1 MATQIAIAMLPVGET
16 LLRATVKIQ
25 TADAGRTVTF
35 VYDAAVQPYPP
46 VDQPPPTTGSSTSGN
61 STSGANNASLSSIS
75 NPSLALQHNFVSHAV
90 NNQPSAV
97 KISSRRLTRA
107 AASSASRD
115 DDVDSQL
122 DRRSVL
128 LSMAA
133 VALSPVVAA
142 SEASAITV
150 PKQVGAF
157 LPKSEDGE
165 FVVFTPGMKDT
176 PALRA
181 GNVSPYTF
189 NIPPTWTQSR
199 IANILSGN
207 YCQPKCAEPWIE
219 VKFEDPREGLL
230 QVVASPMVRL
240 TNKLELPIEEIGT
253 PERIIAALGP
263 FVTGDSYDP
272 DEVVD
277 TRIRK
282 EGGQTYYEY
291 YMETPYAR
299 SGAYNLA
306 SATAKGSTVLL
317 LVIIVQMM
325 TAANGDDTV
334 KCMARR
340 RMLSSV
346 YGNQTEP
353 PATTAGDPTAPPA
366 STVSLCLASLHP
378 SLASPLLAAFL
389 TLTLWR
395 LPLGIL
401 NPPPELHSHTA
412 LHPSSPLSLTLWRLP
427 HRSHLQDASPCGAC
441 PTGATCKTVLETD
454 TREFQPS
461 LWINGRIPAQVPYCD
476 CPAGYGMTPTECV
489 EGGNFTV
496 GAESVTLIAN
506 QTAKDYTSRP
516 YTLRWNLNGCTQI
529 PAAVTV
535 KFTAMYSVFSI
546 GDTPK
551 CQNIY
556 FYRTDNCEGSSYA
569 VSSGNF
575 PPYFASLT

>member
-1 MATQIAIAMLPVGET
+1 MAALQ
-16 LLRATVKIQ
+16 
-25 TADAGRTVTF
+25 
-35 VYDAAVQPYPP
+35 
-46 VDQPPPTTGSSTSGN
+46 
-61 STSGANNASLSSIS
+61 ASLSTIS
-75 NPSLALQHNFVSHAV
+75 NPSLAPQRNFVSHAV
-90 NNQPSAV
+90 NNQPSAL
-97 KISSRRLTRA
+97 KISPRRLTRA

-115 DDVDSQL
+115 DDVNSQL

-133 VALSPVVAA
+133 AALSPMVPV

-317 LVIIVQMM
+317 LVIS
-325 TAANGDDTV
+325 ANDKQWASGEA
-334 KCMARR
+334 KLRK
-340 RMLSSV
+340 MLKSFSV
-346 YGNQTEP
+346 
-353 PATTAGDPTAPPA
+353 
-366 STVSLCLASLHP
+366 
-378 SLASPLLAAFL
+378 
-389 TLTLWR
+389 
-395 LPLGIL
+395 
-401 NPPPELHSHTA
+401 
-412 LHPSSPLSLTLWRLP
+412 
-427 HRSHLQDASPCGAC
+427 
-441 PTGATCKTVLETD
+441 
-454 TREFQPS
+454 
-461 LWINGRIPAQVPYCD
+461 
-476 CPAGYGMTPTECV
+476 
-489 EGGNFTV
+489 
-496 GAESVTLIAN
+496 
-506 QTAKDYTSRP
+506 
-516 YTLRWNLNGCTQI
+516 
-529 PAAVTV
+529 
-535 KFTAMYSVFSI
+535 
-546 GDTPK
+546 
-551 CQNIY
+551 
-556 FYRTDNCEGSSYA
+556 
-569 VSSGNF
+569 
-575 PPYFASLT
+575 

>member
-1 MATQIAIAMLPVGET
+1 MAALQ
-16 LLRATVKIQ
+16 
-25 TADAGRTVTF
+25 
-35 VYDAAVQPYPP
+35 
-46 VDQPPPTTGSSTSGN
+46 
-61 STSGANNASLSSIS
+61 ASLSSIS
-75 NPSLALQHNFVSHAV
+75 NPSLALQHNFVSHAA
-90 NNQPSAV
+90 NNQPSAA
-97 KISSRRLTRA
+97 KLSPRRLTRA

-133 VALSPVVAA
+133 AALSPMVPV

-219 VKFEDPREGLL
+219 VKFEDPREGLLQGRLAAGGGITSPMVRLTNKLGAAQRGDRHACLLCSTFFSLFSLYLSRPMHTL

-317 LVIIVQMM
+317 LVIS
-325 TAANGDDTV
+325 ANDKQWASGEA
-334 KCMARR
+334 KLRK
-340 RMLSSV
+340 MLKSFSV
-346 YGNQTEP
+346 
-353 PATTAGDPTAPPA
+353 
-366 STVSLCLASLHP
+366 
-378 SLASPLLAAFL
+378 
-389 TLTLWR
+389 
-395 LPLGIL
+395 
-401 NPPPELHSHTA
+401 
-412 LHPSSPLSLTLWRLP
+412 
-427 HRSHLQDASPCGAC
+427 
-441 PTGATCKTVLETD
+441 
-454 TREFQPS
+454 
-461 LWINGRIPAQVPYCD
+461 
-476 CPAGYGMTPTECV
+476 
-489 EGGNFTV
+489 
-496 GAESVTLIAN
+496 
-506 QTAKDYTSRP
+506 
-516 YTLRWNLNGCTQI
+516 
-529 PAAVTV
+529 
-535 KFTAMYSVFSI
+535 
-546 GDTPK
+546 
-551 CQNIY
+551 
-556 FYRTDNCEGSSYA
+556 
-569 VSSGNF
+569 
-575 PPYFASLT
+575 

>member
-1 MATQIAIAMLPVGET
+1 MAALQA
-16 LLRATVKIQ
+16 LL
-25 TADAGRTVTF
+25 
-35 VYDAAVQPYPP
+35 
-46 VDQPPPTTGSSTSGN
+46 ST
-61 STSGANNASLSSIS
+61 IS

-97 KISSRRLTRA
+97 KISPRRLTRA

-133 VALSPVVAA
+133 VALSPMVPV

-157 LPKSEDGE
+157 LPKSEDGD

-282 EGGQTYYEY
+282 EGDQTYYEY

-317 LVIIVQMM
+317 LQFLLVPFRVDLPAITGNLRFLRCQHSIGQFRCSMKCWLVIMWQ
-325 TAANGDDTV
+325 
-334 KCMARR
+334 
-340 RMLSSV
+340 
-346 YGNQTEP
+346 
-353 PATTAGDPTAPPA
+353 
-366 STVSLCLASLHP
+366 
-378 SLASPLLAAFL
+378 
-389 TLTLWR
+389 
-395 LPLGIL
+395 
-401 NPPPELHSHTA
+401 
-412 LHPSSPLSLTLWRLP
+412 
-427 HRSHLQDASPCGAC
+427 PCGAGGLRGFLHRWLC
-441 PTGATCKTVLETD
+441 WQALMLPFPPIQSLF
-454 TREFQPS
+454 TR
-461 LWINGRIPAQVPYCD
+461 NGGLSGIEP
-476 CPAGYGMTPTECV
+476 
-489 EGGNFTV
+489 
-496 GAESVTLIAN
+496 IAN
-506 QTAKDYTSRP
+506 AAEPPLVLPNTS
-516 YTLRWNLNGCTQI
+516 I
-529 PAAVTV
+529 PFNAIRSACCEMVV
-535 KFTAMYSVFSI
+535 GHVAIPI
-546 GDTPK
+546 GVAGPSTT
-551 CQNIY
+551 
-556 FYRTDNCEGSSYA
+556 RS
-569 VSSGNF
+569 F
-575 PPYFASLT
+575 PC